1 MARSKNSLMSRDRQG
16 RLNSR
21 RAQERR
27 ERMHEIRGTERQNRI
42 RAVVQRTARRRLER
56 EALPT
61 YEIDVT
67 RADGN
72 IHTITVRPVTTGA
85 NNFSLEAAQR
95 SVAALLRI
103 FTRDEVVLSTGW
115 TRRTA
120 MNRISGYI
128 QVTNTLN
135 PTSSQ
140 FYPFDNLAEITQEK
154 IDEIFFQMQQS
165 ETEVP
170 FENLEFMVVIK
181 PSTYQLGA
189 GTELSLKRGKGPG
202 WETYYDAEGP
212 INCAAISLIL
222 LTKRERFDRRKDLL
236 KK

>member
-1 MARSKNSLMSRDRQG
+1 MVRPKNNLMSRDRQG
-16 RLNSR
+16 RLNR
-21 RAQERR
+21 RRFQERQT
-27 ERMHEIRGTERQNRI
+27 RMNEIRGTERINRI
-42 RAVVQRTARRRLER
+42 RAIVNRSIRRRLER
-56 EALPT
+56 EALPS

-72 IHTITVRPVTTGA
+72 IHTISARPVTTGA

-103 FTRDEVVLSTGW
+103 FTRDEVVLNTGW

-120 MNRISGYI
+120 MNRVSGYI
-128 QVTNTLN
+128 QVTNILN
-135 PTSSQ
+135 PSSSQ
-140 FYPFDNLAEITQEK
+140 FYSFANLAEITQEK

-189 GTELSLKRGKGPG
+189 GTELSLKRGKGLG

-222 LTKRERFDRRKDLL
+222 LTRRERFDRRKDLL